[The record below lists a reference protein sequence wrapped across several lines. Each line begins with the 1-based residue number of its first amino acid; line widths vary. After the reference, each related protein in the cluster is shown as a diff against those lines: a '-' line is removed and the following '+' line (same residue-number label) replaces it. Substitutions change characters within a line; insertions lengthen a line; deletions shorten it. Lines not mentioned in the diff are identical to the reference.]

1 MSTIS
6 RWSIASLHDVTRGAA
21 APSKSAPSGHS
32 KAALGARFDL
42 ELEIAGAAVDAGSIS
57 LPRTAGSWG
66 TRSTAPG

>member
-6 RWSIASLHDVTRGAA
+6 PVAHCISPRRHTRRGRAFQICA
-21 APSKSAPSGHS
+21 QRAL